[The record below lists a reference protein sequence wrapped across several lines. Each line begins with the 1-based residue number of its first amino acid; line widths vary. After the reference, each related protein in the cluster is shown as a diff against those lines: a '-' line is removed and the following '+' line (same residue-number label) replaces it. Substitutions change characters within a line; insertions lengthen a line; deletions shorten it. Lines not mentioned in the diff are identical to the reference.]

1 MDFFLTEKYIIVQCV
16 LFSVLIAVLT
26 VNRLDKTEGFFS
38 RIMGVAVVSPV
49 LYLLFILIIK
59 FMIYLHG
66 Y

>member
-1 MDFFLTEKYIIVQCV
+1 MEFFLTEKYIIVQCV
-16 LFSVLIAVLT
+16 LFSVLIAVLA
-26 VNRLDKTEGFFS
+26 VSRLDGEEFLAKVFA
-38 RIMGVAVVSPV
+38 VAYFAPV

>member
-1 MDFFLTEKYIIVQCV
+1 LAKVF
-16 LFSVLIAVLT
+16 AVAY
-26 VNRLDKTEGFFS
+26 F
-38 RIMGVAVVSPV
+38 APV

>member
-16 LFSVLIAVLT
+16 LFSVLIAVLA
-26 VNRLDKTEGFFS
+26 VSILKDEGFWFKVFA
-38 RIMGVAVVSPV
+38 VAYLAPV
-49 LYLLFILIIK
+49 IYLLFILIIK